1 MTREELEKLLA
12 AATPGPWEVS
22 ERTKDWR
29 PQVVSTEH
37 GPICTMHIP
46 EVGDADPNAAL
57 ICAAVNALPEL
68 LEENEKLREALRLF
82 MGAATPVST
91 EIDPRGYVWS
101 LGYLDQARTA
111 LKETGHE

>member
-1 MTREELEKLLA
+1 MEDLKKLLA

-22 ERTKDWR
+22 ERAKDWR

-68 LEENEKLREALRLF
+68 LERVRRYESALQAIADNAAIDTDAPLFRAQAAGHARAALNQEA
-82 MGAATPVST
+82 G
-91 EIDPRGYVWS
+91 
-101 LGYLDQARTA
+101 Q
-111 LKETGHE
+111 

>member
-1 MTREELEKLLA
+1 MEDLKKLLA

-22 ERTKDWR
+22 ERAKDWR

-46 EVGDADPNAAL
+46 EIGDADPNAAL

-68 LEENEKLREALRLF
+68 LAKVKRYESALIRI
-82 MGAATPVST
+82 AADDGLYTHRH
-91 EIDPRGYVWS
+91 EYEG
-101 LGYLDQARTA
+101 LARAA
-111 LKETGHE
+111 LNQEPGQ